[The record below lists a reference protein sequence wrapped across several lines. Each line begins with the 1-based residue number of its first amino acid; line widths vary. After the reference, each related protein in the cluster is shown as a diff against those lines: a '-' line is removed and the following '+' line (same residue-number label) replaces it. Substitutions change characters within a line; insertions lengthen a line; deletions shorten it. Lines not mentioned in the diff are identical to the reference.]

1 MVDRINGKLAQ
12 VIGGSELDPAEARG
26 ADANIY
32 SQIIILLNQSRLIKS
47 NPSSNLAPYSK
58 IIENIKTKRA

>member
-1 MVDRINGKLAQ
+1 MLGNDRVVDRINGKLAQ

-32 SQIIILLNQSRLIKS
+32 S
-47 NPSSNLAPYSK
+47 
-58 IIENIKTKRA
+58 